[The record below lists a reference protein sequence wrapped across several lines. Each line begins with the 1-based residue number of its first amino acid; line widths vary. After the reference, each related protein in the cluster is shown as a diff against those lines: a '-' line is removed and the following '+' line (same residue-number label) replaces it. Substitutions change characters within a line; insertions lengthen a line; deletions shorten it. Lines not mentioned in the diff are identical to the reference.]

1 MSRVPNFSKGLV
13 PAIVQDSETLEV
25 LMVGYMNQEAYEQT
39 LRSGR
44 VTFYSRSREALWVKG
59 ETSGNFLTLA
69 NISLDCDEDAVLVKA
84 RPHGPVCHT
93 GSRSCF
99 GDGAPGTESF
109 LRSLTTTIRER
120 RKQPSES
127 SYTSSLFKDGI
138 DRIVQ
143 KVGEE
148 AVEVVIEGKNGNNER
163 LLDES
168 SDLLFHLMVL
178 WESRELSLDDVAA
191 RLKGR
196 SRETAT

>member
-1 MSRVPNFSKGLV
+1 
-13 PAIVQDSETLEV
+13 
-25 LMVGYMNQEAYEQT
+25 
-39 LRSGR
+39 
-44 VTFYSRSREALWVKG
+44 
-59 ETSGNFLTLA
+59 
-69 NISLDCDEDAVLVKA
+69 
-84 RPHGPVCHT
+84 
-93 GSRSCF
+93 
-99 GDGAPGTESF
+99 
-109 LRSLTTTIRER
+109 
-120 RKQPSES
+120 
-127 SYTSSLFKDGI
+127 
-138 DRIVQ
+138 VQ